1 MSAQSTL
8 VTSTNSM
15 EGSISQTSHEPSG
28 LHIPQMKWEVIHGW
42 HIPFTGI
49 PVTNTMFSTWLFM
62 GVLFILVAC
71 VQIALR
77 TSLFPRLRAGV
88 LSVVAGMR
96 GYTHAYF
103 VSSSKT
109 PDIQMLRLSQRL
121 FPLLS
126 GAFLFVLLANLFS
139 LLLDWMVLV
148 SKDHSLAHYLRP
160 INSDLNTTLALALIT
175 IVISQIIAF
184 RFRWVLVHLGWYFAN
199 FHGHGVMERSVNFFV
214 WILHFIGEFS
224 RVLWLSMR
232 LFGNIFAG
240 VVLISVMSYLTTK
253 IAVGS
258 IYIGQLLVLPFWLF
272 EVFVACIQAYIFY
285 TLMHVYFQESSQTS
299 H

>member
-1 MSAQSTL
+1 
-8 VTSTNSM
+8 
-15 EGSISQTSHEPSG
+15 
-28 LHIPQMKWEVIHGW
+28 
-42 HIPFTGI
+42 
-49 PVTNTMFSTWLFM
+49 M
-62 GVLFILVAC
+62 GFLFILVAC

-103 VSSSKT
+103 VSPSKT
-109 PDIQMLRLSQRL
+109 PDIQMVRLSQRL

-184 RFRWVLVHLGWYFAN
+184 RFR
-199 FHGHGVMERSVNFFV
+199 
-214 WILHFIGEFS
+214 
-224 RVLWLSMR
+224 
-232 LFGNIFAG
+232 
-240 VVLISVMSYLTTK
+240 
-253 IAVGS
+253 
-258 IYIGQLLVLPFWLF
+258 
-272 EVFVACIQAYIFY
+272 
-285 TLMHVYFQESSQTS
+285 
-299 H
+299 

>member
-1 MSAQSTL
+1 MCSSD
-8 VTSTNSM
+8 
-15 EGSISQTSHEPSG
+15 
-28 LHIPQMKWEVIHGW
+28 
-42 HIPFTGI
+42 
-49 PVTNTMFSTWLFM
+49 
-62 GVLFILVAC
+62 
-71 VQIALR
+71 LR
-77 TSLFPRLRAGV
+77 ASLFPRLRAGV

-184 RFRWVLVHLGWYFAN
+184 RFR
-199 FHGHGVMERSVNFFV
+199 
-214 WILHFIGEFS
+214 
-224 RVLWLSMR
+224 
-232 LFGNIFAG
+232 
-240 VVLISVMSYLTTK
+240 
-253 IAVGS
+253 
-258 IYIGQLLVLPFWLF
+258 
-272 EVFVACIQAYIFY
+272 
-285 TLMHVYFQESSQTS
+285 
-299 H
+299 